1 MDEQTLLK
9 KIDTIKE
16 IPTLPSIVFE
26 LNKYLQNPE
35 TSIKKVSA
43 TIEKDQA
50 MALKILKLVNSA
62 FYGFQSKISNVQ
74 NAVVLLGYNAVRN
87 SIVSLSVIKT
97 FSSVLTME
105 GFDIKDFWKHS
116 LAVAVTGKSLAQLSR
131 NESSDNCFAAGL
143 LHDIGKIILAQ
154 YFQPLFEK
162 VWLASKSEYSS
173 FYEAE
178 KNELP
183 TDHTKIGAHLAT
195 KWQLPKGLVD
205 TIRWHHDYQ
214 PESENAGLTLIIYLS
229 NMIVNS
235 YNEDPELRLDMAA
248 LHPDAVR
255 FMMNLVEDVAD
266 WYVGLTEEIEEAYSF
281 FLEAD

>member
-1 MDEQTLLK
+1 MDEQSLLK
-9 KIDTIKE
+9 KIDKIKE

-35 TSIKKVSA
+35 TSIKKVSE

-87 SIVSLSVIKT
+87 SVVSLSVIKS

-105 GFDIKDFWKHS
+105 GFDIKDFWRHS

-131 NESSDNCFAAGL
+131 SESADNCFAAGL
-143 LHDIGKIILAQ
+143 LHDVGKIILAQ

-183 TDHTKIGAHLAT
+183 IDHAKIGAHLAT

-205 TIRWHHDYQ
+205 TIRWHHEYQ
-214 PESENAGLTLIIYLS
+214 PETENANLILIIYLA

-235 YNEDPELRLDMAA
+235 YDEDPELRLDMAA
-248 LHPDAVR
+248 MHPDAAKY
-255 FMMNLVEDVAD
+255 MMNLVEDVSD
-266 WYVGLTEEIEEAYSF
+266 WYVGLTEEIEQAYAF

>member
-1 MDEQTLLK
+1 MDEQGLLK
-9 KIDTIKE
+9 KIDKIKE

-35 TSIKKVSA
+35 TSIKKVSE

-87 SIVSLSVIKT
+87 SIVSLSVIKS

-105 GFDIKDFWKHS
+105 GFDIKDFWQHS

-131 NESSDNCFAAGL
+131 GESSDNCFAAGL
-143 LHDIGKIILAQ
+143 LHDVGKIILAQ

-162 VWLASKSEYSS
+162 VWLASKSEYPS

-183 TDHTKIGAHLAT
+183 ADHTKIGAHLAT

-214 PESENAGLTLIIYLS
+214 PESENARLILIVYLA
-229 NMIVNS
+229 NKIVNS
-235 YNEDPELRLDMAA
+235 YNEDPELRLDMTSM
-248 LHPDAVR
+248 HPDATK
-255 FMMNLVEDVAD
+255 FMMNVVEDVSD
-266 WYVGLTEEIEEAYSF
+266 WYVGLTEEIEQAYSF
-281 FLEAD
+281 FLDAD

>member
-35 TSIKKVSA
+35 TSIKKVSE

-50 MALKILKLVNSA
+50 MALKILRLVNSA

-87 SIVSLSVIKT
+87 SVVSLSVIKS
-97 FSSVLTME
+97 FSSVLALE
-105 GFDIKDFWKHS
+105 GFDIKDFWRHS
-116 LAVAVTGKSLAQLSR
+116 LAVAVTGKSLALLSR
-131 NESSDNCFAAGL
+131 SESSDNCFAAGL

-154 YFQPLFEK
+154 YFQDLFEK
-162 VWLASKSEYSS
+162 VWLASKNEYSS
-173 FYEAE
+173 FYKAE

-183 TDHTKIGAHLAT
+183 ADHTKIGAHLAT

-205 TIRWHHDYQ
+205 TIRWHHEYQ
-214 PESENAGLTLIIYLS
+214 SESENAGLIMIIYLA
-229 NMIVNS
+229 NKIVNS
-235 YNEDPELRLDMAA
+235 YDEDPELRLDMTA
-248 LHPDAVR
+248 LHPDAVK
-255 FMMNLVEDVAD
+255 FMMNLVEDVAN
-266 WYVGLTEEIEEAYSF
+266 WYVGLTEEIEQAYSF
-281 FLEAD
+281 FLDAD